1 MNALFYQMTQK
12 PFILQANI
20 LDISRG
26 VNTLLILF
34 ASFLVFFMQP
44 GFSLLEVG
52 QVRAKNTANVA
63 MKNLFD
69 WSQGVLAYFFVG
81 SAIAVLVGSVT
92 TSGGISITEPFVHFS
107 DPSVLARWLFGAVFA
122 MTAATIVSGA
132 VVGRIKFLTYII
144 FGSAM
149 VAVIYPVVEGIAWH
163 GLLTADGYLGQLIG
177 TGYLDFAGGT
187 VVHMTGGIAGL
198 IAADM
203 VGPRR
208 IRYEGKEE
216 NAIPG
221 HSVFFSLLG
230 AFVLAFGWYGF
241 NVGSH
246 AVVLSDTGTF
256 EGQALAIIAVNTT
269 LAMGAGTL
277 SSAFVTTIIGDKPDP
292 LFSANGL
299 IAGLVGITSGAAYV
313 TWWGSI
319 VIGGFAG
326 MLVMPIHYW
335 VVKNLQIDDAISV
348 FPVHACAGALGT
360 LLIPFFAT
368 NQAGNWHFLGM
379 NQVLMQGIGILV
391 IAGWTSV
398 STIAAFKIIDNVL
411 GLDLRVSESAEEQG
425 LDASEHGISAY
436 PEFALTVG
444 PTTEAT
450 DGGNTASKTT
460 ENTDTDTTGN
470 PDEQTTDWRGQ
481 SVEMSSAPA
490 PESENKTVWRGQEV
504 EISNK
509 TEYKYELEAVTDR
522 LKMALDETETGVW
535 EIDLE
540 TNEFIVDD
548 ASERLLGFESGT
560 FPGTVDAFFDRIHPD
575 DVQRVQEALDNVVD
589 ESSVE
594 FDVDF
599 RVQMPSGRQRWLSSR
614 GVVKRED
621 DRPTQI
627 LGIQTDLTER
637 KERERDLETLKQVFS
652 RVFRHNVR
660 NELTV
665 ARGNL
670 HVVSE
675 EVTDDE
681 LLTKLDKAINSMD
694 RLLSHAEKA
703 RDIKQLLDE
712 RPPHTRKPIEEIVIT
727 AIDRGVDVPDDGTI
741 QTDLTNRK
749 VFVIKGFETAV
760 ATAVENAFE
769 HNSGP
774 VTVDITTETSDETI
788 ELIIS
793 DNGEGISA
801 DETEVLDEREETVLS
816 HSSGV
821 GLWLMNWYVETSDG
835 SLSVSGDN
843 TGTTVRMTL
852 QCETPT

>member
-1 MNALFYQMTQK
+1 MTPVIYQISQIPVLIQT
-12 PFILQANI
+12 NI
-20 LDISRG
+20 LDISKG

-69 WSQGVLAYFFVG
+69 WSQGVLAYFFIG

-92 TSGGISITEPFVHFS
+92 APGATSLTDAFIHFS
-107 DPSVLARWLFGAVFA
+107 DPSVLAKWLFGAVFA

-144 FGSAM
+144 FGTAM

-163 GLLTADGYLGQLIG
+163 GLLTTNGYLGQMVG

-208 IRYEGKEE
+208 IRYDGKEE

-241 NVGSH
+241 NVGTH
-246 AVVLSDTGTF
+246 AVVLSETGTF

-292 LFSANGL
+292 LFSANGF

-319 VIGGFAG
+319 VIGGLAG
-326 MLVMPIHYW
+326 MLVMPVHNW
-335 VVKNLQIDDAISV
+335 VVGELQVDDAISV

-360 LLIPFFAT
+360 FLIPFFAT
-368 NQAGNWHFLGM
+368 DQAGNWQFLGM
-379 NQVLMQGIGILV
+379 EQVLMQGTGILV

-398 STIAAFKIIDNVL
+398 STITAFKIIDDVL
-411 GLDLRVSESAEEQG
+411 ELELRVSESAEEQG

-444 PTTEAT
+444 PTVEAT
-450 DGGNTASKTT
+450 DGGDTGSASAENIDANTT
-460 ENTDTDTTGN
+460 NH

-481 SVEMSSAPA
+481 SIEMSSAPA
-490 PESENKTVWRGQEV
+490 TDSGNTTVWRGQEV
-504 EISNK
+504 EVSNK

-535 EIDLE
+535 EMDLIDD
-540 TNEFIVDD
+540 EFIIDD
-548 ASERLLGFESGT
+548 ASERLLGFESGA

-575 DVQRVQEALDNVVD
+575 DVQTVEQAFD
-589 ESSVE
+589 EVREESANELSI
-594 FDVDF
+594 DF
-599 RVQMPSGRQRWLSSR
+599 RVQLPSGQQRWLSSR
-614 GVVKRED
+614 GVVKQDGGE
-621 DRPTQI
+621 PAQI
-627 LGIQTDLTER
+627 LGVQTDLTEQ
-637 KERERDLETLKQVFS
+637 KEDEQKLQRQNERLEKFASVISHDLRNPIGIAEGYLDLAEETGDEEDFQTVREA
-652 RVFRHNVR
+652 
-660 NELTV
+660 LT
-665 ARGNL
+665 RMD
-670 HVVSE
+670 
-675 EVTDDE
+675 TMIDE
-681 LLTKLDKAINSMD
+681 LLTMAEAKTVVEETEQIDLSVLASDAWQTAQTEGATLETTTEAEESIEGNRD
-694 RLLSHAEKA
+694 LLLNVFENLFRNAVDHNDPPVTVRVGTLERSKTGFYIE
-703 RDIKQLLDE
+703 DDGNGIPEDE
-712 RPPHTRKPIEEIVIT
+712 RDSVFDHGHTT
-727 AIDRGVDVPDDGTI
+727 SDDGTGFGLYI
-741 QTDLTNRK
+741 VSELVTAHGWDIEVKASKDGGARFEILTEPAN
-749 VFVIKGFETAV
+749 E
-760 ATAVENAFE
+760 
-769 HNSGP
+769 
-774 VTVDITTETSDETI
+774 
-788 ELIIS
+788 
-793 DNGEGISA
+793 
-801 DETEVLDEREETVLS
+801 
-816 HSSGV
+816 
-821 GLWLMNWYVETSDG
+821 
-835 SLSVSGDN
+835 
-843 TGTTVRMTL
+843 
-852 QCETPT
+852 